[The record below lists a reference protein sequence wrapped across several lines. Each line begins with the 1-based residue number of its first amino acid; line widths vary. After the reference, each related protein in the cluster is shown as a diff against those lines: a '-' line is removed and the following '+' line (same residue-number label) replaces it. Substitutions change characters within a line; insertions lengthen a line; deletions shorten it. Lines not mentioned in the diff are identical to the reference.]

1 MLLYIH
7 FPFCQSKC
15 RYCAF
20 VSGPG
25 SQEAIHDWLRL
36 VCAEARIWGRRR
48 NAPRLETVY
57 IGGGTPSLLS
67 AEQVE
72 QLASCLATAF
82 SWPEGIEWTLEANPE
97 SFQHTH
103 YAAALQRLGVNRL
116 SFGVQSLID
125 RELALLGRAHDKKK
139 AARAVR
145 TAREG
150 GMTNISLDLLWGLP
164 GQTVPQWQHTL
175 QGALDL
181 GPDHLSCYALTP
193 EPGTA
198 VYADLQTA
206 TLPPLPDE
214 DRLSAMYEHNVAR
227 LHRAGFQHYEIAN
240 FAPSG
245 QESRHNSGYWQ
256 GRPYLGLGPAAV
268 STLNGRRW
276 TNPPDLQDYAS
287 AVQTAT
293 IGQPAHQLT
302 FQERFLETLMLRLR
316 TSAGLDRPA
325 FTQEFG
331 IDPLRACPAF
341 CAQLQAQGL
350 AEIAGD
356 TLRLTSTG
364 MLLANSITE
373 RLYSAL
379 LPQP

>member
-7 FPFCQSKC
+7 FPFCRSKC

-25 SQEAIHDWLRL
+25 SREGIRTWLRL
-36 VCAEARIWGRRR
+36 VCAEARLWGRRR

-57 IGGGTPSLLS
+57 IGGGTPSLLTA
-67 AEQVE
+67 AELE
-72 QLASCLATAF
+72 QLATCLATAF
-82 SWPEGIEWTLEANPE
+82 TWPQGIEWTLEANPE

-103 YAAALQRLGVNRL
+103 YAAAVHHLGINRL
-116 SFGVQSLID
+116 SLGVQSLAD
-125 RELALLGRAHDKKK
+125 NELVLLGRAHDTQE
-139 AARAVR
+139 AVNSVR

-150 GMTNISLDLLWGLP
+150 GLANISLDLLWGLP
-164 GQTVPQWQHTL
+164 GQTALQWQKTL
-175 QGALDL
+175 QAALDL

-198 VYADLQTA
+198 LYTGLQTG
-206 TLPPLPDE
+206 TLPPLPD
-214 DRLSAMYEHNVAR
+214 DDALGTMYEHSVAR

-240 FAPSG
+240 FAPYG

-256 GRPYLGLGPAAV
+256 GCAYLGLGPAAV
-268 STLNGRRW
+268 STLDGQRW
-276 TNPPDLQDYAS
+276 TNPTSLKAYAS

-302 FQERFLETLMLRLR
+302 FRERFLETLMLRLR

-325 FTQEFG
+325 FVREFS
-331 IDPLRACPAF
+331 IDPLNACPDF

-350 AEIAGD
+350 LQATPQ
-356 TLRLTSTG
+356 TLRLTSAG
-364 MLLANSITE
+364 MLLANTIVE

-379 LPQP
+379 SDTA